1 MNNAVHQDN
10 LKNRESPLAPDAVMA
25 GNLAGY
31 EGWFVQALPGVVA
44 SVLIGLVFLA
54 VVAGENA
61 MMRAGRQTNFNT
73 MQSVLTNTLQRFEEW
88 ATRQEADAAIWAQSD
103 EIVEAVQ
110 TLSQFPDR
118 ASLADSE
125 VQSYVQSLMGGRI
138 AYHGYRDY
146 FLIDLDGR
154 ILSSTQDEDL
164 GQPALALDGV
174 DRAAL
179 IATGSVLTHP
189 KIVDLFETH
198 ESARSAELGE
208 EATLYVIAPI
218 SGETG
223 LVGYFALRIDPMGE
237 YSASFRVGRT
247 GVSGETFAIDRSG
260 RLLTESR
267 YESELVA
274 AGVLPEGHTSL
285 LHLDVRDPGADIA
298 THGLPVAAYSEW
310 PLTEAAASVIST
322 GQGSNLV
329 GYRNARGALVAGV
342 WIWDE
347 QREMGVI
354 TEIEIG
360 EAFAGVRNATAVL
373 RVFAVVVALSF
384 ILLAAL
390 FSVHRNVSRRRA
402 MAIYD
407 TKQQL
412 KQILMTVA
420 EGIYGIDNIGLVT
433 FVNPQACRLLGYSE
447 DELIGKSM
455 HDIVHHSHRDGS
467 LYAKEDCPIHTAGV
481 PSDGVDSDVFWTK
494 AGEPIPIEFSSLA
507 IDMENQPAGAVVT
520 FRDISK
526 RKRDET
532 ALRRYALELKR
543 SNAELQEFAYAASHD
558 LQEPLRKIQAF
569 GERLN
574 AKHRDSLESSGQH
587 YLDRMVDAASRMRH
601 LIDDLLSYSRVNSN
615 TTTFLPVDLAA
626 IVADVISDLQPRI
639 LSENAKV
646 SVAHLP
652 AIEADPSQMHQLFLN
667 LIANAL
673 KFRRAGANPVISIE
687 GSVDVGENGA
697 VARIAIADNG
707 IGFEPRHAERIF
719 GMFERLHG
727 RETYDG
733 TGVGLATSRKIAE
746 RHSGELSAW
755 GEPDAG
761 AVFTLI
767 LPIRQANLT

>member
-1 MNNAVHQDN
+1 MNNAVHQD
-10 LKNRESPLAPDAVMA
+10 KTKSRESPLAPDAVMA

-44 SVLIGLVFLA
+44 SILIGLVFLA

-61 MMRAGRQTNFNT
+61 MMRAARQTNFNT

-88 ATRQEADAAIWAQSD
+88 ATRQEADANIWAQSE
-103 EIVEAVQ
+103 EIVTAVQ
-110 TLSQFPDR
+110 TLSQLPDR
-118 ASLADSE
+118 ASLAESE
-125 VQSYVQSLMGGRI
+125 VRSFVQVMMGGRI

-154 ILSSTQDEDL
+154 ILASTREEDL

-174 DRAAL
+174 DRDAL
-179 IATGSVLTHP
+179 GTSGSVLTHP

-198 ESARSAELGE
+198 ESARSPELGE
-208 EATLYVIAPI
+208 EATLYVVAPVI
-218 SGETG
+218 SGSD
-223 LVGYFALRIDPMGE
+223 VIGYFALRIDPMGE

-247 GVSGETFAIDRSG
+247 GVSGETFAIDRLG

-267 YESELVA
+267 YESELVE

-285 LHLDVRDPGADIA
+285 LHLDVRDPGSDIS
-298 THGLPVAAYSEW
+298 THGLPATSYDEW
-310 PLTEAAASVIST
+310 PLTEAAASVISG
-322 GQGSNLV
+322 GQGSNLI

-342 WIWDE
+342 WVWDE
-347 QREMGVI
+347 SREMGVI

-373 RVFAVVVALSF
+373 RVFAVAVALSF

-420 EGIYGIDNIGLVT
+420 EGIYGIDNLGLVT
-433 FVNPQACRLLGYSE
+433 FVNPQACKLLGYSE
-447 DELIGKSM
+447 EELIGKSM
-455 HDIVHHSHRDGS
+455 HSIVHHSHRDGS
-467 LYAKEDCPIHTAGV
+467 LYAQEDCPIHTAGV
-481 PSDGVDSDVFWTK
+481 PMDGVDADVFWTK

-507 IDMENQPAGAVVT
+507 FDMENQPAGAVVT

-574 AKHRDSLESSGQH
+574 SKHRDSLESSGQH

-615 TTTFLPVDLAA
+615 TTTFLPVDLSA